1 VCSGSYRRSK
11 LSTYVPVLSADG
23 VMPDLQ
29 AIAFS
34 NLVTSLLVPALI
46 LALAPLDIMV
56 PWVGVGV
63 VPSVVYLIW
72 HPAVALVTL
81 TARLPD
87 SEVPPAG
94 LNAGCATWV
103 IDWVYVAL
111 ATAEAA
117 KSGVPSRTGIYRFEF
132 VPPPLHE
139 VRTVRVSWSSRQRSL
154 STLRMSMLRKETNRI
169 SQLAV
174 MVYGV
179 AVFCSASRS
188 PFLELAR
195 VLVRLDH
202 GASPQFIRLASV

>member
-1 VCSGSYRRSK
+1 
-11 LSTYVPVLSADG
+11 
-23 VMPDLQ
+23 MPDLQ

-94 LNAGCATWV
+94 LNVGCATWV
-103 IDWVYVAL
+103 IGVYVAL
-111 ATAEAA
+111 STADVA
-117 KSGVPSRTGIYRFEF
+117 KSGVPSLKGLYRFEF
-132 VPPPLHE
+132 VLPPLHE
-139 VRTVRVSWSSRQRSL
+139 V
-154 STLRMSMLRKETNRI
+154 
-169 SQLAV
+169 
-174 MVYGV
+174 
-179 AVFCSASRS
+179 
-188 PFLELAR
+188 
-195 VLVRLDH
+195 H
-202 GASPQFIRLASV
+202 GGANGHV

>member
-1 VCSGSYRRSK
+1 
-11 LSTYVPVLSADG
+11 
-23 VMPDLQ
+23 MPDLQ

-34 NLVTSLLVPALI
+34 NLVTSFGVPAVI
-46 LALAPLDIMV
+46 VALAPLGIVV

-63 VPSVVYLIW
+63 VPSFVYLIW
-72 HPAVALVTL
+72 HPPVVLVTL
-81 TARLPD
+81 TETLPD

-94 LNAGCATWV
+94 LNVGCATWL
-103 IDWVYVAL
+103 IDWVYAAF

-139 VRTVRVSWSSRQRSL
+139 ARTVRVSWSSRQRSL

-202 GASPQFIRLASV
+202 GGSPQFIRLASV